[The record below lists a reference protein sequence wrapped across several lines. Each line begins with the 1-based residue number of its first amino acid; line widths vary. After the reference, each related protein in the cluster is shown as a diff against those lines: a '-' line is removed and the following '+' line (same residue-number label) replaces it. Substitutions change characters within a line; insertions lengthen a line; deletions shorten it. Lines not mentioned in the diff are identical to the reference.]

1 MTVTMNRSVESIR
14 RDPPTHAP
22 TCACG
27 RFILRNDTNS
37 PARAGGGAVMRH
49 GSHAMLPARCRAL
62 TFSLE
67 APAAGAVMAR

>member
-14 RDPPTHAP
+14 RDPPT
-22 TCACG
+22 
-27 RFILRNDTNS
+27 LRNDTNS

-67 APAAGAVMAR
+67 APAASAVMAR